1 MRLLALLAVLL
12 LAGCAGLPAAPPP
25 PGPPLAYP
33 PSVAERV
40 QRIARAEWQEWGGLV
55 RDAWEP
61 PPPEMPESA
70 LVNFPRVLAY
80 WRAVP
85 EDHGAISD
93 NRTRYATLL
102 AGGTPD
108 APLWSSP
115 AWSAA
120 FISWVFGAAGVD
132 RREFRPSATHAFYLD
147 ALIADAAAWPAQAPF
162 IPLDPATAVP
172 VLGDLVCIDRSPAPL
187 PHWTARL
194 AETGIARPMHC
205 DIVVGIAPG
214 VVETIGGNVTDAVAL
229 TRFPADARGVLR
241 PAPPGR
247 APLLVVMRSRL
258 GKLPP
263 WGG

>member
-1 MRLLALLAVLL
+1 MRRAVLL
-12 LAGCAGLPAAPPP
+12 LGALLAACAAPAPPEPPLSYPPAAR
-25 PGPPLAYP
+25 
-33 PSVAERV
+33 ERML
-40 QRIARAEWQEWGGLV
+40 RIAAAEWEDWG
-55 RDAWEP
+55 RQTTEAP
-61 PPPEMPESA
+61 SA
-70 LVNFPRVLAY
+70 AAEADLRNFPRVLAY

-85 EDHGAISD
+85 EDHGALPD
-93 NRTRYATLL
+93 NRARYARLL
-102 AGGTPD
+102 AGGAPD

-147 ALIADAAAWPAQAPF
+147 ALIADAAAYPAQAPF
-162 IPLDPATAVP
+162 LPLDPAEAVP
-172 VLGDLVCIDRSPAPL
+172 GLGDLVCIDRSPAPL

-205 DIVVGIAPG
+205 DIVVGVASG

-258 GKLPP
+258 GKLSP